1 MIVESMI
8 NVTMAVYIAAHDID
22 SNVHVYSYRCNVL
35 DHNTRNYNKAKQRL
49 IKKVN
54 FIHS

>member
-8 NVTMAVYIAAHDID
+8 SVSMAVYIAAHD
-22 SNVHVYSYRCNVL
+22 SKVHVYRCNVL
-35 DHNTRNYNKAKQRL
+35 EYNTRNYKAKQRL
-49 IKKVN
+49 IKKVD